1 MYMYED
7 TVPQDALLITAF
19 LRRIV
24 NGCVASVLLGHA
36 IGFDVWYNNRI
47 LCCGGAYV
55 KTGFGG

>member
-19 LRRIV
+19 LVRIV
-24 NGCVASVLLGHA
+24 NGYVASVLLEHA

-47 LCCGGAYV
+47 LYCGGAYV